1 MDVGRNDASKRM
13 TASPVRQFAPSRVE
27 RELLAQVFD
36 LMFGERTEL
45 TRSSFASND
54 VADVEP
60 GSDCSA
66 SLQPSVARRQ
76 VA

>member
-36 LMFGERTEL
+36 LMFGERTWA
-45 TRSSFASND
+45 SFASND

-60 GSDCSA
+60 GSDCNA